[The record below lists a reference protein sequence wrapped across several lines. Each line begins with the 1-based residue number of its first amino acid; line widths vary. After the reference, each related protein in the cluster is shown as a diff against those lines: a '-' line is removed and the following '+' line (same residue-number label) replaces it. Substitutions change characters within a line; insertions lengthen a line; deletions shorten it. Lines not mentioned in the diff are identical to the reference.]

1 MLTGGFH
8 TSPRCRPCVDHNFGE
23 ERWGSVQS
31 LREFQRTKTPASLET
46 AEGALR
52 NQAERV
58 SRG

>member
-1 MLTGGFH
+1 
-8 TSPRCRPCVDHNFGE
+8 VDHNFGE